1 MSTFIGQLIGFTLIV
16 VLLWRFVVPP
26 VRRMMAARQDSVRE
40 QLDEAASA
48 AAQLAEAEQAH
59 SKAVEDAKSE
69 STRVVEDA
77 RADAERISAQLRS
90 QADAEV
96 ERVKAQGGEQV
107 QLLRA
112 QLIRQL
118 RADLGRESVARAG
131 ELVREHVSDPGR
143 QAATVDRFLDELE
156 AMASSASSVSTS
168 AQIEDPVLARFRS
181 GSRRSYSSLSGRFD
195 EIVADLD
202 EQGLST
208 LADELVAVVKLL
220 QDEAL
225 VTRYLTTPSEDAA
238 PRVRLVQRLLSDK
251 VGAAA
256 LDLVTAAVSER
267 WSETAD
273 LAKALEYL
281 ARQSLL
287 VRAERSGQIDEVE
300 DQLFRFSR
308 ILDSEPRLDTLLGD
322 ETAPAQDRVRLL
334 HRVVDRA
341 GNANPVAVALLSQTV
356 ELLRGQPTQQ
366 AVRGLAEAAV
376 SRRGEVV
383 AHVRA
388 AAALSDSQRTRL
400 TEVLS
405 RVYSH
410 PVTVQMQIVPEL
422 LGGLEISVGD
432 EVIDGTLSSRL
443 AAAKTQLPD

>member
-26 VRRMMAARQDSVRE
+26 VRTMMAARQDSVRE

-48 AAQLAEAEQAH
+48 ASRLAEAEQAH

-96 ERVKAQGGEQV
+96 ERVKASGGDQV

-118 RADLGRESVARAG
+118 RGDLGRESVARAG

-156 AMASSASSVSTS
+156 AMAPSAV
-168 AQIEDPVLARFRS
+168 QIEDPVLARFRS
-181 GSRRSYSSLSGRFD
+181 GSRRAYTSLSRRFD
-195 EIVADLD
+195 EVVADLD

-225 VTRYLTTPSEDAA
+225 VTRHLTTPSEDGA
-238 PRVRLVQRLLSDK
+238 PRVRLAQRLLADK
-251 VGAAA
+251 VGTAA
-256 LDLVTAAVSER
+256 LTLITAAVSER

-300 DQLFRFSR
+300 DQLFVFSR
-308 ILDSEPRLDTLLGD
+308 ILDAQPRLDTLLGD
-322 ETAPAQDRVRLL
+322 ETAPARDRVRLL

-376 SRRGEVV
+376 ARRGEVV

-388 AAALSDSQRTRL
+388 AATLSDTQRTRL

-443 AAAKTQLPD
+443 AAAQTQLPD

>member
-16 VLLWRFVVPP
+16 VLLWRYVVPLI
-26 VRRMMAARQDSVRE
+26 RRMMAAQQNSIRE
-40 QLDEAASA
+40 QLDEAAGA
-48 AAQLAEAEQAH
+48 AARLADADQAH
-59 SKAVEDAKSE
+59 SKAVEDAKRE

-96 ERVKAQGGEQV
+96 ERIKTQGGEQV

-131 ELVREHVSDPGR
+131 DLVRDHVSDPGR

-156 AMASSASSVSTS
+156 AMAPSSV
-168 AQIEDPVLARFRS
+168 QIEDPVLARFRS
-181 GSRRSYSSLSGRFD
+181 GSRRSYNSLSERFV
-195 EIVADLD
+195 EVVADLD
-202 EQGLST
+202 DQGLST

-220 QDEAL
+220 QNEAL
-225 VTRYLTTPSEDAA
+225 VTRYLTIPGEDAA
-238 PRVRLVQRLLSDK
+238 PRLRLVQRLLSGK
-251 VGAAA
+251 VGTATTN
-256 LDLVTAAVSER
+256 LVNAAVAER

-287 VRAERSGQIDEVE
+287 VRAERSGHIDEVE

-308 ILDSEPRLDTLLGD
+308 ILDAQPRLDTLLGD
-322 ETAPAQDRVRLL
+322 DTAPAQDRVRLL
-334 HRVVDRA
+334 HRVLDRA

-356 ELLRGQPTQQ
+356 ELLHGQPTQH
-366 AVRGLAEAAV
+366 AVLGLAEAAV

-388 AAALSDSQRTRL
+388 AAPLGEAQRTRV

-410 PVTVQMQIVPEL
+410 PVTVQMQIAPEL

-443 AAAKTQLPD
+443 AAAQTQLPD

>member
-1 MSTFIGQLIGFTLIV
+1 M
-16 VLLWRFVVPP
+16 
-26 VRRMMAARQDSVRE
+26 
-40 QLDEAASA
+40 
-48 AAQLAEAEQAH
+48 
-59 SKAVEDAKSE
+59 
-69 STRVVEDA
+69 
-77 RADAERISAQLRS
+77 
-90 QADAEV
+90 
-96 ERVKAQGGEQV
+96 
-107 QLLRA
+107 
-112 QLIRQL
+112 
-118 RADLGRESVARAG
+118 
-131 ELVREHVSDPGR
+131 
-143 QAATVDRFLDELE
+143 DRFLDELE
-156 AMASSASSVSTS
+156 AMAPSAV
-168 AQIEDPVLARFRS
+168 QIEDPVLARFRS
-181 GSRRSYSSLSGRFD
+181 GSRRAYTSLSRRFD
-195 EIVADLD
+195 EVVADLD

-225 VTRYLTTPSEDAA
+225 VTRHLTTPSEDGA
-238 PRVRLVQRLLSDK
+238 PRVRLAQRLLADK
-251 VGAAA
+251 VGTAA
-256 LDLVTAAVSER
+256 LTLITAAVSER

-300 DQLFRFSR
+300 DQLFVFSR
-308 ILDSEPRLDTLLGD
+308 ILDAQPRLDTLLGD
-322 ETAPAQDRVRLL
+322 ETAPARDRVRLL

-376 SRRGEVV
+376 ARRGEVV

-388 AAALSDSQRTRL
+388 AATLSDTQRTRL

-443 AAAKTQLPD
+443 AAAQTQLPD